1 MPVLRPADAPKAVI
15 PGASA
20 DKPEHTETTAL
31 SSFLGDTEQ
40 AATPYTFDQVLFG
53 RFRAFTRA
61 CESRNYNE
69 TGFDFGLSEPRR

>member
-1 MPVLRPADAPKAVI
+1 MLRPADAPKAVI
-15 PGASA
+15 PGVSA

-69 TGFDFGLSEPRR
+69 TGLDFGLSEPRR